1 MEEHD
6 TTVQEYAAMFRDI
19 GIPRRREVLA
29 LYQEVTGDM
38 DAAEEFEALSG
49 FETEYQPLDAPEAKS
64 DDPDHIPTA
73 QEEFTALAP
82 DEDPSYVATDDMT
95 EDMTDQER
103 RKFERD
109 VERRRYEALVSRTAN
124 RLDAAE
130 AFSAED
136 SGQTEVWGD
145 EMLDADIPDESFL
158 VEGLWPMS
166 GRVNFSA
173 QAKTGKTTTT
183 GALVYSLLSGEPF
196 LGKWPVR
203 KLDEHESITIFD
215 VESTREQVMKAYRR
229 AFELRTGRLRVV
241 RFRENRAGL
250 NFMVDAA
257 REYMLDTYSGSRV
270 YVMDNQTRLA
280 KAMGLDTDSAIEAAS
295 MLAAWDQLV
304 LDMGGE
310 ESLWVNHAGH
320 DGTRSRGSSVLRDD
334 ADALWL
340 MAKDASG
347 KRTFSA
353 EGRIEEVSKIK
364 VELVDGV
371 PLVNEA
377 GSSQYEPH
385 QAEDYVRRVLMEIS
399 SGEEGMKYR
408 ALWEAAHGLAE
419 QEGAKVSQRKIKD
432 AISGM
437 IEDGLI
443 DTEELPRTET
453 GQAGGTLHRLTDLE
467 RIDA

>member
-1 MEEHD
+1 MEAHD
-6 TTVQEYAAMFRDI
+6 TTVQEYAQMFRDV
-19 GIPRRREVLA
+19 GVPRRREVLA
-29 LYQEVTGDM
+29 LYQEVTGDYG
-38 DAAEEFEALSG
+38 AAEEFEALSG
-49 FETEYQPLDAPEAKS
+49 IEFETETPADSPEKPS
-64 DDPDHIPTA
+64 EDPDHIPTA
-73 QEEFTALAP
+73 QEEFTALPP
-82 DEDPSYVATDDMT
+82 DEDPSYTATDDMT

-109 VERRRYEALVSRTAN
+109 VERRRYESLVSRTAN

-145 EMLDADIPDESFL
+145 EMLEADIPDESFL
-158 VEGLWPMS
+158 IEGLWPMS

-183 GALVYSLLSGEPF
+183 GALAYSLLSGEPF

-203 KLDEHESITIFD
+203 KLADDESITIFD

-257 REYMLDTYSGSRV
+257 REHMLDAYSGSRV
-270 YVMDNQTRLA
+270 YIMDNQTRLA

-353 EGRIEEVSKIK
+353 EGRIEEVSKVK

-385 QAEDYVRRVLMEIS
+385 QAEDYVRRVLMEIG
-399 SGEEGMKYR
+399 SGEEGMKHK

-419 QEGAKVSQRKIKD
+419 QEGAKVSQKKIKD
-432 AISGM
+432 AISSM

-443 DTEELPRTET
+443 DTETAPMLPT
-453 GQAGGTLHRLTDLE
+453 GGGGGTLHRLSDLE
-467 RIDA
+467 RLG

>member
-49 FETEYQPLDAPEAKS
+49 FETESQSLETPEGES
-64 DDPDHIPTA
+64 DDHVPTA
-73 QEEFTALAP
+73 KEEFTALSP

-95 EDMTDQER
+95 DEMTDQER

-136 SGQTEVWGD
+136 SGKTEVWGD
-145 EMLDADIPDESFL
+145 EMLDAEIPDESFL

-183 GALVYSLLSGEPF
+183 GALAYSLLSGEPF

-353 EGRIEEVSKIK
+353 EGRIEEVSKVK

-371 PLVNEA
+371 PLVNES
-377 GSSQYEPH
+377 GTSQYEPH
-385 QAEDYVRRVLMEIS
+385 QAEDYVRRVLMEIGS
-399 SGEEGMKYR
+399 EEGMKHK
-408 ALWEAAHGLAE
+408 ALWQSAHGLAE

-432 AISGM
+432 AIASM
-437 IEDGLI
+437 IDDGLI
-443 DTEELPRTET
+443 DTETAPMLPT
-453 GQAGGTLHRLTDLE
+453 GGGGGTIHRLSDLE
-467 RIDA
+467 RLG

>member
-29 LYQEVTGDM
+29 TYQEVTGDM
-38 DAAEEFEALSG
+38 SAEEEFEALSG
-49 FETEYQPLDAPEAKS
+49 FGPEETPIETPEVKT

-73 QEEFTALAP
+73 QEEFTALSP
-82 DEDPSYVATDDMT
+82 SEDPSYVATDDMT
-95 EDMTDQER
+95 DEMTDQER

-136 SGQTEVWGD
+136 SGKTEVWGD

-183 GALVYSLLSGEPF
+183 GALAYSLLSGEPF

-203 KLDEHESITIFD
+203 KLDDHESITIFD

-340 MAKDASG
+340 MAKDQSG

-377 GSSQYEPH
+377 GASQYEPH
-385 QAEDYVRRVLMEIS
+385 QAEDYVRRVLMEIGS
-399 SGEEGMKYR
+399 EEEGMKHK

-419 QEGAKVSQRKIKD
+419 QEGAKVSQKKIKD
-432 AISGM
+432 AIANM

-443 DTEELPRTET
+443 DTEAAPMLPT
-453 GQAGGTLHRLTDLE
+453 GGGGGTLHRLSDLE
-467 RIDA
+467 RLG

>member
-29 LYQEVTGDM
+29 TYQEVTGDM
-38 DAAEEFEALSG
+38 SAEEEFEALSG
-49 FETEYQPLDAPEAKS
+49 FGPEETPIEAPEAK

-73 QEEFTALAP
+73 QEEFTALSP
-82 DEDPSYVATDDMT
+82 SEDPSYVATDDMT
-95 EDMTDQER
+95 DEMTDQER

-109 VERRRYEALVSRTAN
+109 VERRRYESLVSRTAN

-183 GALVYSLLSGEPF
+183 GALAYSLLSGEPF

-203 KLDEHESITIFD
+203 KLADDESITIFD

-257 REYMLDTYSGSRV
+257 REHMLDAYSGSRV

-353 EGRIEEVSKIK
+353 EGRIEEVSKVK

-377 GSSQYEPH
+377 GASQYEPH
-385 QAEDYVRRVLMEIS
+385 QAEDYVRRVLMEIG
-399 SGEEGMKYR
+399 SGEAGMKHK
-408 ALWEAAHGLAE
+408 ALWEAAYGLAE
-419 QEGAKVSQRKIKD
+419 QEGASVSRRKIQD
-432 AISGM
+432 AIKSM

-443 DTEELPRTET
+443 DTEEAPRSET
-453 GQAGGTLHRLTDLE
+453 GHGGGLLHRLSDLE
-467 RIDA
+467 RLD

>member
-29 LYQEVTGDM
+29 TYQEVTGDM

-49 FETEYQPLDAPEAKS
+49 FETESQPLEPPEAKS
-64 DDPDHIPTA
+64 EDPDHVPTA
-73 QEEFTALAP
+73 QEEFTALTP

-95 EDMTDQER
+95 DEMTDQER

-124 RLDAAE
+124 RMDAAE

-173 QAKTGKTTTT
+173 QAKTGKTTTS

-203 KLDEHESITIFD
+203 KLADGESITVFD

-257 REYMLDTYSGSRV
+257 REHMLDAYSGSRV

-347 KRTFSA
+347 KRTFAA

-371 PLVNEA
+371 PLVNESGA
-377 GSSQYEPH
+377 SQYEPH
-385 QAEDYVRRVLMEIS
+385 RAEDYVRRVLMEIDP
-399 SGEEGMKYR
+399 GEPGMKHK

-419 QEGAKVSQRKIKD
+419 QEGSGTSRRKIQD
-432 AISGM
+432 AIKSM
-437 IEDGLI
+437 IEDGII
-443 DTEELPRTET
+443 DTEEAPRSES
-453 GQAGGTLHRLTDLE
+453 GHGGGLLHRLSDLE
-467 RIDA
+467 RLV